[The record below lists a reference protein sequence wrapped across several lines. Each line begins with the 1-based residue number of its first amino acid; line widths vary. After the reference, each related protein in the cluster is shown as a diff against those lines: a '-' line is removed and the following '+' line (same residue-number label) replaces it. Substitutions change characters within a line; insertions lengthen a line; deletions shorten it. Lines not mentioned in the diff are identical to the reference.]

1 MFPIHRRTFLVGV
14 PALGL
19 TAQALAQT
27 GPAPYPAKAIRYI
40 VPVPAGGGADMIG
53 RATCERL
60 AKLLGQSLVIE
71 NISGNAGSIASQN
84 VARATPDG
92 YTLLQSY
99 VATHGTAPA
108 TRKLPYDAIKDFTP
122 VGMIGTAPN
131 VLCINPGVPAKDVK
145 SFVEHARKQAGNIAY
160 GSAGTGTLTHLV
172 GELFKLQTGVVMT
185 HVPYRGVAPAN
196 VDLIAGQTQAMFP
209 SLAGALPHIRSGRMR
224 PLAVTGK
231 SRHELLKDVP
241 TFEELGFKGFDGE
254 QWYGIMGPAGLPAA
268 IVRQLNEALAT
279 VLAQP
284 DFKEKLSAEAVAL
297 RPMSP
302 DVFAAYVKADIE
314 RWSKLVKDQKIEI
327 ES

>member
-1 MFPIHRRTFLVGV
+1 
-14 PALGL
+14 
-19 TAQALAQT
+19 
-27 GPAPYPAKAIRYI
+27 
-40 VPVPAGGGADMIG
+40 
-53 RATCERL
+53 
-60 AKLLGQSLVIE
+60 
-71 NISGNAGSIASQN
+71 
-84 VARATPDG
+84 
-92 YTLLQSY
+92 
-99 VATHGTAPA
+99 
-108 TRKLPYDAIKDFTP
+108 
-122 VGMIGTAPN
+122 
-131 VLCINPGVPAKDVK
+131 
-145 SFVEHARKQAGNIAY
+145 
-160 GSAGTGTLTHLV
+160 
-172 GELFKLQTGVVMT
+172 
-185 HVPYRGVAPAN
+185 
-196 VDLIAGQTQAMFP
+196 MFP

>member
-1 MFPIHRRTFLVGV
+1 
-14 PALGL
+14 
-19 TAQALAQT
+19 
-27 GPAPYPAKAIRYI
+27 
-40 VPVPAGGGADMIG
+40 
-53 RATCERL
+53 
-60 AKLLGQSLVIE
+60 
-71 NISGNAGSIASQN
+71 
-84 VARATPDG
+84 
-92 YTLLQSY
+92 
-99 VATHGTAPA
+99 
-108 TRKLPYDAIKDFTP
+108 
-122 VGMIGTAPN
+122 
-131 VLCINPGVPAKDVK
+131 
-145 SFVEHARKQAGNIAY
+145 
-160 GSAGTGTLTHLV
+160 
-172 GELFKLQTGVVMT
+172 
-185 HVPYRGVAPAN
+185 
-196 VDLIAGQTQAMFP
+196 MFP

-241 TFEELGFKGFDGE
+241 TFEELGFRGFDGE

>member
-1 MFPIHRRTFLVGV
+1 
-14 PALGL
+14 
-19 TAQALAQT
+19 
-27 GPAPYPAKAIRYI
+27 
-40 VPVPAGGGADMIG
+40 
-53 RATCERL
+53 
-60 AKLLGQSLVIE
+60 
-71 NISGNAGSIASQN
+71 
-84 VARATPDG
+84 
-92 YTLLQSY
+92 
-99 VATHGTAPA
+99 
-108 TRKLPYDAIKDFTP
+108 
-122 VGMIGTAPN
+122 
-131 VLCINPGVPAKDVK
+131 
-145 SFVEHARKQAGNIAY
+145 
-160 GSAGTGTLTHLV
+160 
-172 GELFKLQTGVVMT
+172 
-185 HVPYRGVAPAN
+185 
-196 VDLIAGQTQAMFP
+196 
-209 SLAGALPHIRSGRMR
+209 MR

-241 TFEELGFKGFDGE
+241 TFEELGFRGFDGE